1 MQIAV
6 LSDLHLGKKN
16 KLDQFARNPGAEERL
31 YKLLNYLEN
40 QVDNI
45 VLLGDIFE
53 TMRRGFNSPKK
64 EVKQILASYPEFAK
78 KIQNKNKYTLIYGN
92 HDVVAKDMF
101 QAPAMFKIKDG
112 STNILFFHGHQVD
125 NLVLDFWGRNFWKPA
140 CWVGGWLE
148 KFGIDITKGGNQRS
162 KEKALNDLWP
172 VGAFEKACVAY
183 GKNMNCDI
191 VVTGHSHHPMKVE
204 IWDSLFLNSG
214 ARVAGRQDLLIMDTT
229 SHQYE
234 VYKEFNASSQS
245 QPTECAGGAGE

>member
-31 YKLLNYLEN
+31 YKL
-40 QVDNI
+40 DNI

-112 STNILFFHGHQVD
+112 STNVLFFHGHQVD

-148 KFGIDITKGGNQRS
+148 KFGVDITKGGNQRRRRAS
-162 KEKALNDLWP
+162 HMEK
-172 VGAFEKACVAY
+172 
-183 GKNMNCDI
+183 I
-191 VVTGHSHHPMKVE
+191 
-204 IWDSLFLNSG
+204 
-214 ARVAGRQDLLIMDTT
+214 
-229 SHQYE
+229 
-234 VYKEFNASSQS
+234 
-245 QPTECAGGAGE
+245 